1 MRIGGFA
8 GVAENVCYRLPSVEF
23 TLEGIPFTLRDID
36 VLPSGSAGATAGSE
50 AGSLGTDFA
59 TAFDTLTVDYTSCTV
74 RGEKR
79 PVTATAATGDG
90 RSARDSDTFLRRYR
104 YAGCAFFS

>member
-1 MRIGGFA
+1 MYATG
-8 GVAENVCYRLPSVEF
+8 LPSVEF

-74 RGEKR
+74 RGENV
-79 PVTATAATGDG
+79 P
-90 RSARDSDTFLRRYR
+90 
-104 YAGCAFFS
+104 

>member
-74 RGEKR
+74 RGENV
-79 PVTATAATGDG
+79 P
-90 RSARDSDTFLRRYR
+90 
-104 YAGCAFFS
+104 

>member
-59 TAFDTLTVDYTSCTV
+59 TAFNTLTVDYTSCTV
-74 RGEKR
+74 REKTSR
-79 PVTATAATGDG
+79 NGNRRNRGRTLRTGQRHLSPPV
-90 RSARDSDTFLRRYR
+90 SLRGLRV
-104 YAGCAFFS
+104 FS